1 MNKTELGKAILD
13 AAYLEGDFVLRSG
26 KRSKYY
32 LDKYLFETRPEILRA
47 IAEEMSKLMP
57 AGVDRIAGTELGAV
71 ALAAALS
78 LKTDLPFVIARK
90 ATKDYGTSKAIEG
103 VFEPGE
109 KIVLVE
115 DIMTTGGA
123 ALNAADVLKEAGLD
137 VVLVIGTIDREQG
150 AREAFAAKGLN
161 YAALFTKTELGI

>member
-13 AAYLEGDFVLRSG
+13 AAYLEGDFILRSG
-26 KRSKYY
+26 KHSKYY
-32 LDKYLFETRPEILRA
+32 LDKYLFETKPEILSA
-47 IAEEMSKLMP
+47 IADEMSEIMP

-78 LKTDLPFVIARK
+78 LRTNLPFVIARK
-90 ATKDYGTSKAIEG
+90 ATKDYGTSKVIEG
-103 VFEPGE
+103 EFKPGE

-150 AREAFAAKGLN
+150 AREAFGAKDLK
-161 YAALFTKTELGI
+161 YVALFTKTELGI

>member
-13 AAYLEGDFVLRSG
+13 AAYLEGDFILRSG

-32 LDKYLFETRPEILRA
+32 LDKYLFETKPEILSA
-47 IAEEMSKLMP
+47 IAEEMSEIMP
-57 AGVDRIAGTELGAV
+57 EGVDRIAGTELGAV

-78 LKTDLPFVIARK
+78 LRTKLPFVIARK

-103 VFEPGE
+103 EFRPGE
-109 KIVLVE
+109 KVVLVE

-150 AREAFAAKGLN
+150 AREAFDAKGLK
-161 YAALFTKTELGI
+161 YVVLFTKTELGI